1 MSVLKFQDKEFSTK
15 QELFKHL
22 RDNHDRLIQQKKAI
36 VKYTDS
42 VSVKSFSNDQ
52 SKADTTKELSS
63 FDWMKEGYVYPV
75 INSTGYMDS
84 HSDVHLSSIWNKSA
98 QEKNGI
104 IVWDSNH
111 ELKIGSEVAYPKDV
125 NIMLQDMRFSDLG
138 YDSNKQ
144 TTALIFEVQ
153 KDAIVN
159 KSIIDRIDKGIAT
172 QHSVRMRYVKMEFAM
187 NSNEEEDQLY
197 KMRYDKYIE
206 DIANKEKAEEQ
217 GYFWAVLEAEIVAE
231 GSSVVN
237 GSNDITP
244 MLIGKNI
251 EPSKGTQLDEPSA
264 DTQKEEARKR
274 VLLNMAKAASK

>member
-98 QEKNGI
+98 QEKNGM

-144 TTALIFEVQ
+144 TTALIFEVR

>member
-1 MSVLKFQDKEFSTK
+1 MSVLKFQDQEFSTK
-15 QELFKHL
+15 QELFNHL

-52 SKADTTKELSS
+52 AKADTTKELSS

-98 QEKNGI
+98 QEKNGMI
-104 IVWDSNH
+104 IWDSNH

-206 DIANKEKAEEQ
+206 DIANREKAEEQ

-264 DTQKEEARKR
+264 DTQREEARKR

>member
-1 MSVLKFQDKEFSTK
+1 MSVLKFQDKEFSTR

-52 SKADTTKELSS
+52 AKADTTKELSS

-98 QEKNGI
+98 QEKNGM

-125 NIMLQDMRFSDLG
+125 NIMLKDMRFSDLG
-138 YDSNKQ
+138 YNSNKQ

-206 DIANKEKAEEQ
+206 DIANKEIAEDQ

-244 MLIGKNI
+244 MLIGKSI

>member
-52 SKADTTKELSS
+52 AKADTTKELSS

-98 QEKNGI
+98 QEKKGM

-125 NIMLQDMRFSDLG
+125 NIMLKDMRFSDLG

-206 DIANKEKAEEQ
+206 DIANKEKAEDQ

-244 MLIGKNI
+244 MLIGKSI
-251 EPSKGTQLDEPSA
+251 EPSKGTQLDEPSV

>member
-1 MSVLKFQDKEFSTK
+1 MSVLKFQDQEFSTK

-52 SKADTTKELSS
+52 AKADTTKELSS

-98 QEKNGI
+98 QEKNGMI
-104 IVWDSNH
+104 IWDSNH

-125 NIMLQDMRFSDLG
+125 NIMLKDMRFSDLG

-206 DIANKEKAEEQ
+206 DIANREKAEEQ

-244 MLIGKNI
+244 MLIGKSI

-274 VLLNMAKAASK
+274 VLLNMAKVASK

>member
-1 MSVLKFQDKEFSTK
+1 MSVLKFQDKEFGSK
-15 QELFKHL
+15 KELFKHL

-52 SKADTTKELSS
+52 VKTDTTKELSS

-98 QEKNGI
+98 QEKNGR

-125 NIMLQDMRFSDLG
+125 NIMLKDMRFSDLG

-159 KSIIDRIDKGIAT
+159 KSIIDRIDKGVST
-172 QHSVRMRYVKMEFAM
+172 QHSVRMRYVKIEFAM
-187 NSNEEEDQLY
+187 NSDEEEDQLY

-206 DIANKEKAEEQ
+206 AIANKEKAEDQ
-217 GYFWAVLEAEIVAE
+217 G
-231 GSSVVN
+231 
-237 GSNDITP
+237 
-244 MLIGKNI
+244 
-251 EPSKGTQLDEPSA
+251 
-264 DTQKEEARKR
+264 
-274 VLLNMAKAASK
+274 

>member
-52 SKADTTKELSS
+52 AKADTTKELSS

-98 QEKNGI
+98 QEKNGM

-125 NIMLQDMRFSDLG
+125 NIMLKDMRFSDLG
-138 YDSNKQ
+138 YNSNKQ

-206 DIANKEKAEEQ
+206 DIANKEIAEDQ

-244 MLIGKNI
+244 MLIGKSI